1 MFKTLIAII
10 LLSSFAYA
18 NPTFTV
24 GTDPLID
31 ITGTGTGLSLG
42 DDNMSGMKPLG
53 FDFEFYGQTFDEV
66 NISMNGFFT
75 FQSNFS
81 VPRSRNYRSETLP
94 ATSFNYSVFPAW
106 SDFIRRSS
114 GNKSP
119 YIQTFGQTADTDQY
133 FVIMWDNVSEYSNG
147 LKSTFQAILYETTNE
162 ISFRYD
168 ELRIQNHDITIGVQ
182 GNNEAVTYL
191 RYEDNNSTT
200 YVVTDDFSITTA
212 EVVDESYDNLSSEC
226 LVDSSY
232 STLCDVYDLSY
243 EDDYLEENNTDL
255 MGSGITEAM
264 MYGYDSEEEF
274 YGYNEED
281 EYLYGG
287 ESILTFISDGH
298 NHDNTYDVIIISDD
312 LFYDED
318 YTIEEDIFFEE
329 EFELYEVHEND
340 YTEFQ
345 PIDIYFIEDI
355 NEVDIIELPSIE
367 IHEDNFLDFTESFE
381 ELRTEEDF
389 LEFVEHFEEE
399 FHEEEFEEAF
409 EEEFHEEEFEEFAEA
424 EEEYTEEREEE
435 TQEEEESFTEE
446 DFFEAEIDLLEEI
459 DEEETENKPNRRERV
474 RSIVASTNAM
484 INNLTSNIISSSTSS
499 VASTSS
505 GGGSSNNNSSSVSSA
520 VSSGGAV
527 ASSPVVTSSSPV
539 SVSNSPSISDQIAS
553 SQAQTNTVLQ
563 SINIVPMPTIG
574 DSPSVV
580 MAEVQI
586 TTMDNQIE
594 DMTSTMVTASEA
606 DQIADQIVASNIRA
620 QQEESAQQQ
629 EETGEYDTEGQST
642 LIAYMNYLPGFTTYQ
657 DLSIPQPAQWYEPR
671 AIYTDVTIDDNFV
684 AYGTMV
690 GNTINKLSGMTSGQ
704 PMDLFGG

>member
-1 MFKTLIAII
+1 MLKTLITLI

-31 ITGTGTGLSLG
+31 ITSTGQGLNLG

-106 SDFIRRSS
+106 SDYIRRSS

-119 YIQTFGQTADTDQY
+119 YIQTFGQTSDTDQY
-133 FVIMWDNVSEYSNG
+133 FVVMWDNVSEYSNG

-182 GNNEAVTYL
+182 GNNEAVTHM

-200 YVVTDDFSITTA
+200 YIVTDDFSITTA
-212 EVVDESYDNLSSEC
+212 EVIDESYDNLSSEC

-243 EDDYLEENNTDL
+243 EEDYLEENNTDL

-274 YGYNEED
+274 YGYSEED

-287 ESILTFISDGH
+287 EPIFTLISDGH

-312 LFYDED
+312 LFYDDE
-318 YTIEEDIFFEE
+318 YYLEEDIFFEE
-329 EFELYEVHEND
+329 EFEFFEIHDND
-340 YTEFQ
+340 YTEFE
-345 PIDIYFIEDI
+345 PVDIYFIEDI
-355 NEVDIIELPSIE
+355 NEIDITELPSIE
-367 IHEDNFLDFTESFE
+367 IHEDDFLDFTESFE

-409 EEEFHEEEFEEFAEA
+409 EEEFHEEEFEEFAET
-424 EEEYTEEREEE
+424 EEEYIEEREEE
-435 TQEEEESFTEE
+435 TQEEDSFTEE
-446 DFFEAEIDLLEEI
+446 DFFEEEIDLLQEF
-459 DEEETENKPNRRERV
+459 DEEEAENKPNRRERV
-474 RSIVASTNAM
+474 RSIVASTNDM

-499 VASTSS
+499 VQTSSSGGTSS
-505 GGGSSNNNSSSVSSA
+505 GVSSA
-520 VSSGGAV
+520 VSSGGAI
-527 ASSPVVTSSSPV
+527 ASSPVVTSSSPI

-563 SINIVPMPTIG
+563 SINIIPMPTIG
-574 DSPSVV
+574 NTPSVV
-580 MAEVQI
+580 MAEVQV
-586 TTMDNQIE
+586 TTMENQIE

-606 DQIADQIVASNIRA
+606 DQIADQIVSSNIRA

-671 AIYTDVTIDDNFV
+671 AIYTDVSIDDNFV